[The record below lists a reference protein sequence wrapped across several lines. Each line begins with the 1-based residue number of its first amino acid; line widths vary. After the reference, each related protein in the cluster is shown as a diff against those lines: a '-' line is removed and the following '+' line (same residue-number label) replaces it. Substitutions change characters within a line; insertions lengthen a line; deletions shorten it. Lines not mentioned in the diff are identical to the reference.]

1 MKAIKN
7 SRGGI
12 NPRIFLFNLIIATVV
27 TGLGFGFVGNTEA
40 ENAYGLLEM
49 NTGRDFAQVSLID
62 EIDTGAIHSSYS
74 SSFTPAPVQYSST
87 PVSATNS
94 ISILGRNIQIVDS
107 STTEWTPDNLVA
119 RYKGGRFYYAHNK
132 SNLFGGL
139 AGLSKGSTFTI
150 FVDGEVQNYV
160 VADNITIPKGDIK
173 MNKVVKAINNGVQYS
188 ISLMTCAGTML
199 GGGDATERTIVFANR
214 I

>member
-27 TGLGFGFVGNTEA
+27 TGLGLGFVGEAEA
-40 ENAYGLLEM
+40 ENAYDLLGNE
-49 NTGRDFAQVSLID
+49 REFAQISLVD

-74 SSFTPAPVQYSST
+74 SSFVPAPVHYSST
-87 PVSATNS
+87 PVSATNY
-94 ISILGRNIQIVDS
+94 ISILGRNIGIVDS
-107 STTEWTPDNLVA
+107 GTTDWTPDNLVA

-132 SNLFGGL
+132 SSLFGGL
-139 AGLSKGSTFTI
+139 AGLSRGSIFTI
-150 FVDGEVQNYV
+150 FVDGEAQSYV

-173 MNKVVKAINNGVQYS
+173 MNKVVKAVNNGVQYS

-199 GGGDATERTIVFANR
+199 GGGDATHRTIVFANR

>member
-27 TGLGFGFVGNTEA
+27 TGLGLGFVGEAEA
-40 ENAYGLLEM
+40 ENAYDLLGNE
-49 NTGRDFAQVSLID
+49 REFAQISLVD
-62 EIDTGAIHSSYS
+62 EVETGMIRSSYS
-74 SSFTPAPVQYSST
+74 SSFTPAPVYYSST
-87 PVSATNS
+87 PVAAQNS
-94 ISILGRNIQIVDS
+94 ISILGRNIGIVDS
-107 STTEWTPDNLVA
+107 STTNWTPDNLVA

-132 SNLFGGL
+132 SYIFGGL
-139 AGLSKGSTFTI
+139 AGLPVGSTFTI

-160 VADNITIPKGDIK
+160 IMENFNIAKEKIQ
-173 MNKVVKAINNGVQYS
+173 MQKVVKAINNGTQYS
-188 ISLMTCAGTML
+188 ISLMTCAGQML
-199 GGGDATERTIVFANR
+199 GGGDATERTLVFANR